1 MVQVPLTTWQRL
13 RSEIERCR
21 TAMVAHHERSMLSN
35 ETIAETIARRA
46 RPPRPYVGDG
56 TDACPICRKAAL
68 PDWGYALELRHV
80 KPENDEG

>member
-1 MVQVPLTTWQRL
+1 MREPMVQVPLTTWQRL

-46 RPPRPYVGDG
+46 RPPRTYAGDG
-56 TDACPICRKAAL
+56 TGACPVCRKAAL
-68 PDWGYALELRHV
+68 PDDRGG
-80 KPENDEG
+80 NQ